1 MFVLHRVKR
10 YFPHLVVLRT
20 YLSFGTIR
28 RMAKI
33 RNHTPQDATLSIR
46 LYKPELEAIKKY
58 AEKLGKSLAEATRE
72 VMLKWAKYKP

>member
-1 MFVLHRVKR
+1 
-10 YFPHLVVLRT
+10 
-20 YLSFGTIR
+20 
-28 RMAKI
+28 MAKI